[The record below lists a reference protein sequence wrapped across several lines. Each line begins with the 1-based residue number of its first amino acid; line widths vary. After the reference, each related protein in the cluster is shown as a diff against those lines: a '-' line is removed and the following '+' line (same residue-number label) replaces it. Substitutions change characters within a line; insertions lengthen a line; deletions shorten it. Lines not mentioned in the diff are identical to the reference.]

1 TAGAPPPIRHMR
13 NRSVVHA
20 GKRSSRSSQ
29 RTEPDHGGARTSMGN
44 VGDSVRTVSTAQ
56 AISWDDHKSR
66 TISRSITWNDK
77 KVRPVG
83 AALIVA
89 LGGVMWAGAANAAL
103 HHASHTV
110 SVVVRAQSGQQG

>member
-1 TAGAPPPIRHMR
+1 
-13 NRSVVHA
+13 
-20 GKRSSRSSQ
+20 
-29 RTEPDHGGARTSMGN
+29 MGN
-44 VGDSVRTVSTAQ
+44 VRDSVRTVSTAQ

-110 SVVVRAQSGQQG
+110 SVVVRAKRLAGRKQGGQLRVPVREIFRFERREFGPWFSG